1 MVAPEGLVSKFMRDG
16 RGAAAIEFAILTP
29 VFLLMLCGMMAYAIY
44 FGAAHSI
51 QQLAAD
57 AARTSIAGLDGV
69 ERNKLVSAFIAKNA
83 DGYVFIDATDLTY
96 EIADKANDPNQ
107 YRVIL
112 RYNAAKLPIWNL
124 GVPLPLP
131 SRTIV
136 YTSLIRIGGI

>member
-1 MVAPEGLVSKFMRDG
+1 MLLLRLFFRLKRDRSG
-16 RGAAAIEFAILTP
+16 TAAIEFAILMP

-69 ERNKLVSAFIAKNA
+69 ERNKLVSAFITNNA
-83 DGYVFIDATDLTY
+83 NGYVFIDPTDLTY
-96 EIADKANDPNQ
+96 EIADKANDPSQ

-112 RYNAAKLPIWNL
+112 RYNASKLPIWNL

-136 YTSLIRIGGI
+136 YTSIIRIGGI